1 MQHMKRI
8 GLALLAVGCLAIVLL
23 FVTGDD
29 LPKSYREALGPPPDD
44 SNDTGLTYCDE
55 ADGKASVF
63 GVYDVVNPGPS
74 SVTIESVSWAM
85 SGDSDDTMIS
95 SRLMVTP
102 DPDEMLP
109 AGALLLEE
117 IESDPGLLALWN
129 ERLELP
135 SDIPAG
141 SRGAVVLV
149 VEQPRDTPLTVEGIV
164 VDAEAEG
171 HGGQVASRVAIRLGS
186 EC

>member
-1 MQHMKRI
+1 MKRI
-8 GLALLAVGCLAIVLL
+8 GLALLAVGCLAVVLW

-29 LPKSYREALGPPPDD
+29 LPTSYREALGPAPDE
-44 SNDTGLTYCDE
+44 STGTGLTYCGE

-63 GVYDVVNPGPS
+63 GVYDTVNPGPS
-74 SVTIESVSWAM
+74 SVTIEGVSWAM
-85 SGDSDDTMIS
+85 SGDNDDTIIS

-109 AGALLLEE
+109 AGALLVEE
-117 IESDPGLLALWN
+117 IESDPDLQALWN

-141 SRGAVVLV
+141 WRGAVVLI
-149 VEQPRDTPLTVEGIV
+149 VEQPRDTPVSVEDIV

-171 HGGQVASRVAIRLGS
+171 HGGQVASRVAISLGS